1 LIASGKIDAT
11 DGVLQ
16 AWLKPIQEGLD
27 VRFTEGLQSGCIS
40 AIVLNTSTAKTWADL
55 KGKTIGVSGTI
66 GGGPMNYAFRDIAYE
81 GLDPQ
86 NDYQWVA
93 YSTTAALLIAL
104 EKGEVDAAVGGDVG
118 NWSEVDKGTARF
130 ISYMAT
136 DAAYANEDCC
146 LLAFNPDFAAKHPD
160 LVKDLTLALY
170 DGSQWVQNNKAAAV
184 QYEVDNQ
191 YVAGTVADN
200 LRVVDSYA
208 FTPGAQIGK
217 LSLTNS
223 INQFVQSKI
232 IDPVTASTLV
242 NKLWL
247 DVPGVGN

>member
-1 LIASGKIDAT
+1 
-11 DGVLQ
+11 
-16 AWLKPIQEGLD
+16 
-27 VRFTEGLQSGCIS
+27 
-40 AIVLNTSTAKTWADL
+40 
-55 KGKTIGVSGTI
+55 
-66 GGGPMNYAFRDIAYE
+66 
-81 GLDPQ
+81 
-86 NDYQWVA
+86 
-93 YSTTAALLIAL
+93 
-104 EKGEVDAAVGGDVG
+104 
-118 NWSEVDKGTARF
+118 
-130 ISYMAT
+130 
-136 DAAYANEDCC
+136 